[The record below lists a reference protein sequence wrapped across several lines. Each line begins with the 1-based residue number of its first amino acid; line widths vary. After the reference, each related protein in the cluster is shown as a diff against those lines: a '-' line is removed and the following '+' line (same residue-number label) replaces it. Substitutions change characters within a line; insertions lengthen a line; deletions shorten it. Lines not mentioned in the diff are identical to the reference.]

1 MSTDR
6 LSALTTVKA
15 KNFMLQE
22 AKTPEAKLLNLAI
35 KEFGEDAKFILEQMH
50 LQEKAELKVPGLAA
64 LPWLFT
70 AKSFEQCTAEPVAR
84 FKAELMADRYFTDL
98 TAGAGVDAYFVL
110 PQAERLQLVEADAEH
125 AALIRHN
132 FAGKAAVQL
141 HEGLAEEVLPQLLS
155 GGTVY
160 LDPDRRSG
168 GQRVFDFSA
177 SSPDVTKLLPAL
189 FEKFEQ
195 VWIKASPMNDITACE
210 LQLGKP
216 TAVYAICWQDEL
228 KELLFHYQPG
238 FAGITRYEAVLLG
251 KNGLVADRFSSMA
264 LANTPEIA
272 NAVPGMYLLE
282 PHAGLTKLRLDKAH
296 AAQAGLKAFN
306 PQAAYYMLPYW
317 LSGYP
322 GRQFLIK
329 EVLPYKP
336 KVLQSYLQGQ
346 GIKRVHMAKRD
357 FFLEVAA
364 IRKVLKMPDGD
375 DARLFFTKDANGIGI
390 CVVCD
395 FQRF

>member
-6 LSALTTVKA
+6 LSVLTTAKA
-15 KNFMLQE
+15 KSFFLKE
-22 AKTPEAKLLNLAI
+22 AKTAESKLLNLAV
-35 KEFGEDAKFILEQMH
+35 KEFGEDAKYVLAQMH
-50 LQEKAELKVPGLAA
+50 LQQKAELKVPGLAA

-84 FKAELMADRYFTDL
+84 FKAELMANRYFTDL
-98 TAGAGVDAYFVL
+98 TAGAGVDAWFVL
-110 PQAERLQLVEADAEH
+110 PTANRLQLVEADPEH
-125 AALIRHN
+125 TALLRHN
-132 FAGKAAVQL
+132 FGGKAAVHL
-141 HEGLAEEVLPQLLS
+141 YEGLAEEVLPKLLA
-155 GGTVY
+155 GGSVY
-160 LDPDRRSG
+160 IDPDRRPG

-177 SSPDVTKLLPAL
+177 SNPDVTKLLPAL
-189 FEKFEQ
+189 LEKFEE
-195 VWIKASPMNDITACE
+195 VWIKASPMNDVTACE
-210 LQLGKP
+210 LQLGKA

-238 FAGITRYEAVLLG
+238 FTGTTRYEAVLLG
-251 KNGLVADRFSSMA
+251 KNGLVADRFNSLAAANLPEMSSA
-264 LANTPEIA
+264 Q
-272 NAVPGMYLLE
+272 PGMYLLE

-306 PQAAYYMLPYW
+306 AQAAYYMLPYW

-336 KVLQSYLQGQ
+336 KVLQSYLQAQ
-346 GIKRVHMAKRD
+346 SIKRVHMAKRD

-364 IRKVLKMPDGD
+364 IRKVLKLPDGD
-375 DARLFFTKDANGIGI
+375 DARLFFTKNAEGVGI
-390 CVVCD
+390 CVLC
-395 FQRF
+395 